1 MTQQVHQDVHAD
13 LCVGQ
18 FGGEGMPK
26 PVQQSPFRAGTVDP
40 GLPEGAQD
48 PILQGAAGDALAVA
62 TDEQRCVGGPAGQS
76 PGGGGA
82 ASGFGESGFPAA
94 EVVLEDVDE
103 DGFEG
108 MRRSLSPLPRTRRTA
123 PSSVRRRSPM
133 LSRTISSARRP
144 ASSQVR
150 MMAGHAQAGGRP
162 GPLRLCRHRG

>member
-1 MTQQVHQDVHAD
+1 VPGIAGVPRVMVGPSPPTDSGANAGHA
-13 LCVGQ
+13 
-18 FGGEGMPK
+18 GE
-26 PVQQSPFRAGTVDP
+26 
-40 GLPEGAQD
+40 
-48 PILQGAAGDALAVA
+48 
-62 TDEQRCVGGPAGQS
+62 S
-76 PGGGGA
+76 PGGG
-82 ASGFGESGFPAA
+82 ASLGGGREARRSAV